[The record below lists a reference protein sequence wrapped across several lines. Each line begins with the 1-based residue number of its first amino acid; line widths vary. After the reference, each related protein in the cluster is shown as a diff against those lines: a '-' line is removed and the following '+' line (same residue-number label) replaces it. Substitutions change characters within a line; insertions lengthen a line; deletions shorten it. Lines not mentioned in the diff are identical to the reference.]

1 MAGDQPSQHSDK
13 DPDARPATGADLG
26 WTALSYL
33 IGGMAVWGFIGWL
46 VDRWL
51 HTGGVITGIGVV
63 IGCAGGIYLVIQR
76 IGAPPPGPGS
86 S

>member
-1 MAGDQPSQHSDK
+1 MAGDPLSQHSDK
-13 DPDARPATGADLG
+13 DPDVTPTGADLG

-46 VDRWL
+46 VDRAV
-51 HTGGVITGIGVV
+51 HTSGVITGIGVV
-63 IGCAGGIYLVIQR
+63 IGCVGGIYLIIKR
-76 IGAPPPGPGS
+76 IGTPPPGPGS

>member
-1 MAGDQPSQHSDK
+1 MAGDPPSQHPDK
-13 DPDARPATGADLG
+13 DPEVRPTGSDLG

-33 IGGMAVWGFIGWL
+33 IGGMLVWGFIGWL
-46 VDRWL
+46 VDSWV

-63 IGCAGGIYLVIQR
+63 IGCAGGIYLVIRR

>member
-1 MAGDQPSQHSDK
+1 MAGDPPSQHPDK
-13 DPDARPATGADLG
+13 DPDATPTGADLG

-33 IGGMAVWGFIGWL
+33 IGGMLVWGFIGWL
-46 VDRWL
+46 VDRWV
-51 HTGGVITGIGVV
+51 HTGGVITGIGIV